1 MPEIK
6 NEDVKD
12 SLLPTSEFGK
22 HMQEDIDMYITRDR
36 LNEASF
42 CRKLNPIA
50 QNIIC
55 RQNQIEI
62 VFKDVLTFDAQNLVI
77 ALLMTETDVG
87 KKDLSSKLL
96 SKASNPVDM
105 EIQSRF
111 QALKKRND
119 DDNFNNSNNNFGG
132 FPPPSPTLPPILPLS
147 VNIFCQKFQI
157 SNLI

>member
-55 RQNQIEI
+55 RQNQIEL

-77 ALLMTETDVG
+77 GLLMTETDVG

-119 DDNFNNSNNNFGG
+119 DDNFNNNNNNFGG
-132 FPPPSPTLPPILPLS
+132 FPPPSLTLPPILPLS

>member
-22 HMQEDIDMYITRDR
+22 HMQEDIDMHITRDR

-55 RQNQIEI
+55 RQNQIEL

-77 ALLMTETDVG
+77 GLLMTETDVG

>member
-6 NEDVKD
+6 SEDVKD

-50 QNIIC
+50 QSIIC
-55 RQNQIEI
+55 GQNQIEL
-62 VFKDVLTFDAQNLVI
+62 VFNDVLTFDAQNLVI
-77 ALLMTETDVG
+77 GLLMTETDVE

-96 SKASNPVDM
+96 SKAPNPVDM

>member
-1 MPEIK
+1 
-6 NEDVKD
+6 
-12 SLLPTSEFGK
+12 
-22 HMQEDIDMYITRDR
+22 MYITRDR

-42 CRKLNPIA
+42 CRKVNPIA

-55 RQNQIEI
+55 RQNQVELS
-62 VFKDVLTFDAQNLVI
+62 FKDVSTFDAQNLFI
-77 ALLMTETDVG
+77 GSLMTETDLG

-119 DDNFNNSNNNFGG
+119 DHNYNNNNNNFGG
-132 FPPPSPTLPPILPLS
+132 FPPLPPPLPPIPPLS
-147 VNIFCQKFQI
+147 VNIFCQKFQM